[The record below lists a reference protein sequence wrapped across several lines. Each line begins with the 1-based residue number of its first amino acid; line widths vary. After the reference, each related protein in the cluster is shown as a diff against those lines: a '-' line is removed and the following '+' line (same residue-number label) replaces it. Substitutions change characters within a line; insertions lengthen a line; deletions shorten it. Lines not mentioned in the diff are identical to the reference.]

1 MHPRMR
7 QRHAALPTEYAVTL
21 RAKVA
26 GIDTDYDGEI
36 LLSDVDPQQ
45 LHPGVRRQGPGGLPG
60 HRHRPGQPQHQD
72 QGTRV
77 AYTVAGMTGGKLAEC
92 GESLILKA
100 GEKIIER
107 FFAAFIDYMA
117 GQPRLAPPPP
127 PEPEPRG
134 LSNSRWSWALVL
146 VVIAVFL
153 SYHTLYK

>member
-36 LLSDVDPQQ
+36 LLSDVDPPTVAPWCSRARAGR
-45 LHPGVRRQGPGGLPG
+45 LAWPSAP
-60 HRHRPGQPQHQD
+60 PGQPQHQD

-117 GQPRLAPPPP
+117 GQPRLAPPPRRP
-127 PEPEPRG
+127 SPSLAACPTPAG
-134 LSNSRWSWALVL
+134 PGRWCWW
-146 VVIAVFL
+146 
-153 SYHTLYK
+153 